1 MSESSGLATDSAVLI
16 AEASNFDSIS
26 AGLQGVMGAID
37 GTQGAMAVALV
48 GQAGTAAH
56 AAFVRYQEAAQVQ
69 TNALNEIVANLHGG
83 GMTYD
88 QHDSEQAGML
98 GQAVNVGD
106 MGINL

>member
-1 MSESSGLATDSAVLI
+1 MSLTTDSAVLI

-26 AGLQGVMGAID
+26 AGLQGVMAAID
-37 GTQGAMAVALV
+37 GTQGAMATALV

-69 TNALNEIVANLHGG
+69 KTALDEIVANLHGG

-88 QHDSEQAGML
+88 HNDSDQAGL
-98 GQAVNVGD
+98 IGQSINVGN
-106 MGINL
+106 MGINV

>member
-1 MSESSGLATDSAVLI
+1 MHESSGLATDSAVLI

-26 AGLQGVMGAID
+26 TGLQGVMGAID

-83 GMTYD
+83 GVSYD
-88 QHDSEQAGML
+88 QHDGDQAGL
-98 GQAVNVGD
+98 IGQSVAD

>member
-1 MSESSGLATDSAVLI
+1 MADGSGLATDSAVLI

-26 AGLQGVMGAID
+26 TGLQGVMGAID
-37 GTQGAMAVALV
+37 ATQGAMAVALV

-69 TNALNEIVANLHGG
+69 KAALDEIVQNLHGG

-88 QHDSEQAGML
+88 QHDGEQAGL
-98 GQAVNVGD
+98 IGQSVN
-106 MGINL
+106 MGINF